1 MEIIYEDKNIIAVNK
16 KSGISVYRSENDS
29 LKTKSLI
36 DDLIRKSPALKEV
49 GLSPRYGIIHR
60 LDKNTSGVVLIA
72 KNNSALE
79 FIQKQ
84 FAGRNINKKYL
95 TLVSKKVKNQEGI
108 IHTFIGRNPQ
118 NRLLQQAFELN
129 SQNAKKKGLR
139 EAVSNWRVV
148 NFFKNFTLIEISPK
162 TGRRHQIR
170 VHMKY
175 IGHPIAGD
183 KKYGFKDQMPKGL
196 KRIFLHAYSIEFS
209 LPNKKRK
216 KIIADLPKDLK
227 SVIKNLSCEAKK

>member
-36 DDLIRKSPALKEV
+36 DDLIRKSPTLKEV

-148 NFFKNFTLIEISPK
+148 NFLKIS
-162 TGRRHQIR
+162 
-170 VHMKY
+170 
-175 IGHPIAGD
+175 
-183 KKYGFKDQMPKGL
+183 L
-196 KRIFLHAYSIEFS
+196 
-209 LPNKKRK
+209 
-216 KIIADLPKDLK
+216 
-227 SVIKNLSCEAKK
+227 